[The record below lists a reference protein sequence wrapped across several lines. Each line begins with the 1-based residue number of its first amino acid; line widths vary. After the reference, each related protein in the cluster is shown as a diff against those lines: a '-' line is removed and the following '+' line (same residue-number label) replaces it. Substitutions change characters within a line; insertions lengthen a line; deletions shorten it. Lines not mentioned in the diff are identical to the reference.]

1 MAEEVSDMIYWFWRL
16 IPITILILFMVG
28 ILFNFLST
36 KVSTLDHETFIIS
49 RILLTN
55 PNCLAYEGGIKSH
68 PFVIDKNKFT
78 RERLLVC
85 AKKEGLG
92 YKLRLIP
99 WDRVKRVD
107 SQAIEV
113 STFNA
118 EQDMFYKV
126 CKTVPEFECIKRE
139 TFTLLRNEHGDL
151 VPAKLEIGVI
161 KRV

>member
-16 IPITILILFMVG
+16 IPIIILILFMVG
-28 ILFNFLST
+28 ILFHFLSA

-55 PNCLAYEGGIKSH
+55 SGCLAYEDEINVHS
-68 PFVIDKNKFT
+68 FIIDKNKFT
-78 RERLLVC
+78 RERLLGC
-85 AKKEGLG
+85 ANKEGFG

-99 WDRVKRVD
+99 WDLIKRTD
-107 SQAIEV
+107 SQAIEI

-126 CKTVPEFECIKRE
+126 CQTVPEFECMKRE
-139 TFTLLRNEHGDL
+139 MFVLLRNENKDL